1 MKTMRVATAVLAL
14 GLLWHG
20 QAGAEGRPFVGIDL
34 GVSEPTNANYRGHVE
49 TGGTGNPFAGYMFN
63 DYLGVQGQLHFT
75 FQEPDNH
82 HWGFAG
88 ENDTT
93 GVFGGTIGPRLSIP
107 LGDLVELYGTG
118 QGGGFTGMHGR
129 VNHTAPGFSVG
140 GGLDFNVTRNVAIGA
155 FGRWN
160 RAYMAP
166 RPFDLGPGQLGS
178 QRYGEDIRW
187 ATAGIGLRYTFGGA
201 EEVPPPPPPPPPAPV
216 AKPAP
221 PPPPVKKQI
230 VLRSVNFDFN
240 KATLRKDA
248 VPILDEALQ
257 ILKEQGSVDIIV
269 QGHTDSVGSDE
280 YNMKLSRQRADTV
293 RDYFVKHGIAATRI
307 TAEGLGES
315 KPVAS
320 NKTAGGR
327 AENRRVELHIK

>member
-1 MKTMRVATAVLAL
+1 MKTLRVATAVLAL
-14 GLLWHG
+14 GLLW
-20 QAGAEGRPFVGIDL
+20 QARVGAEGVPFIGVDV

-49 TGGTGNPFAGYMFN
+49 TGATVNPYGGYMFN
-63 DYLGVQGQLHFT
+63 KYLGLQGQLHST
-75 FQEPDNH
+75 FQPPDKH
-82 HWGFAG
+82 DRGFSD
-88 ENDTT
+88 ETQT
-93 GVFGGTIGPRLSIP
+93 STLLGVTVGPRLSIP

-118 QGGGFTGMHGR
+118 QGGYFTGLSGR
-129 VNHTAPGFSVG
+129 LNHSAPGFSLG

-160 RAYMAP
+160 RAYMSP
-166 RPFDLGPGQLGS
+166 RPWDLGPDQMGS

-187 ATAGIGLRYTFGGA
+187 ATAGIGLKYTFA
-201 EEVPPPPPPPPPAPV
+201 APEEVPPPPPPPPAPV

-230 VLRSVNFDFN
+230 VLRSVNFDFD

-248 VPILDEALQ
+248 VPILDEALE

-269 QGHTDSVGSDE
+269 QGHTDSIGSDE
-280 YNMKLSRQRADTV
+280 YNRKLSGRRADTV
-293 RDYFVKHGIAATRI
+293 RDYFVKHGIAANRI

-320 NKTAGGR
+320 NKTADGR